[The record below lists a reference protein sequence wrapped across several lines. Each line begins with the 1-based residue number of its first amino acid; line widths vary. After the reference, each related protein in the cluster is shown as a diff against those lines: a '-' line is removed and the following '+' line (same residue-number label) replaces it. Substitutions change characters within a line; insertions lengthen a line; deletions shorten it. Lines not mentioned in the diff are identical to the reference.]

1 MTRGRA
7 FWLSFFGT
15 LAVLV
20 PLYLAVFAYGSATTG
35 ARAAEKEKSGVWVA
49 QATAADAQTVLVM
62 TGGGTAQTAE
72 CYTLVRFDAYQNR
85 IAVASMPPQTVVL
98 IGGSPVT
105 LAEAV
110 QSAGPSQA
118 VAALTETLHLCVDNY
133 LFAAPKTLWQTVEA
147 FGNITLRLPQYL
159 ERDAMA
165 ALGLTE
171 VGGETQAV
179 SPRLFAQIL
188 AEGNLAPE
196 KLSALRARGYAAF
209 LAAGHGRLKAVLP
222 RAVRVNST
230 ALATNLTA
238 AQLYDYER
246 TLQFLDQQEPA
257 YIAEAMPGTWRG
269 ARFEL
274 NEESAAFVQAA
285 FSGSAPQQAQAED
298 SDVPQS
304 GNAAASTSN

>member
-1 MTRGRA
+1 MTKSKV

-35 ARAAEKEKSGVWVA
+35 SRAAQQEKSGIWVA
-49 QATAADAQTVLVM
+49 QATDADAQTVLVM
-62 TGGGTAQTAE
+62 TGGNTAQTAE
-72 CYTLVRFDAYQNR
+72 SYTLVRFDAYKNS

-105 LAEAV
+105 LAQAV

-118 VAALTETLHLCVDNY
+118 VAALTETLNIRIDNY
-133 LFAAPKTLWQTVEA
+133 LFATPKILWQTAEA
-147 FGNITLRLPQYL
+147 FGSVMLRLGNYL
-159 ERDAMA
+159 DANALA

-171 VGGETQAV
+171 AKGNMQAV

-238 AQLYDYER
+238 VQLYDYER